1 MLSSEN
7 NCSHFSNLSTYHHL
21 TELNLSNLQLTK
33 IDRFPFEHFP
43 NIRSLDLSSNQ
54 LTIINPDWSK
64 FYENS
69 IENLN
74 LSQNKLETLL
84 FLKDFKHLKIL
95 NITNNLL
102 RNNERF
108 LSLYICPTI
117 EHLIDF
123 NQEQIENDRLKF
135 QQLLK
140 SIDGIQDDQNR
151 QMMMEIIEKQEIFF
165 QFHLSPLGN
174 YFLENKINKFQILI
188 DDFDRSMNIQEKSK
202 ILFQPMK
209 FLRSHHQS
217 NDDLITTLI
226 HMCAFEP
233 NTINPILATC
243 GGQKV
248 CFIDCHTCE
257 ITHLF
262 EVSTLRSTT
271 TPANRKNKTTMK
283 EYFSCLCWIE
293 IEDFKILAVGAT
305 NGHVYLL
312 SPKHK
317 LMFGQIELP
326 VNDCIFVS
334 KKQIICFT

>member
-7 NCSHFSNLSTYHHL
+7 NCPHFSNLSTYDYL

-33 IDRFPFEHFP
+33 IDLFPFEHFP
-43 NIRSLDLSSNQ
+43 HIRSLDLSSNQ
-54 LTIINPDWSK
+54 LIFINPDWSK
-64 FYENS
+64 SFENS
-69 IENLN
+69 IEYLN

-84 FLKDFKHLKIL
+84 FLKDFKYLKTL
-95 NITNNLL
+95 NITDNLL
-102 RNNERF
+102 RNHERF
-108 LSLYICPTI
+108 LSLDMCPTI

-123 NQEQIENDRLKF
+123 DQEQIENDRLKL
-135 QQLLK
+135 QQLLR
-140 SIDGIQDDQNR
+140 SIEHLESDQDR
-151 QMMMEIIEKQEIFF
+151 QMMMDIIEKQEIFS

-174 YFLENKINKFQILI
+174 YFIEKKLI
-188 DDFDRSMNIQEKSK
+188 QDFDRSMNIQGKSK
-202 ILFQPMK
+202 NRFQPIK

-217 NDDLITTLI
+217 NKDLITTSV

-233 NTINPILATC
+233 NTINHILATC

-248 CFIDCHTCE
+248 CFIDCQTCE

-271 TPANRKNKTTMK
+271 MRKNKTATK

-293 IEDFKILAVGAT
+293 INDLKILAVGAT
-305 NGHVYLL
+305 NGHIYLL

-317 LMFGQIELP
+317 LMFGHIELP
-326 VNDCIFVS
+326 VND
-334 KKQIICFT
+334 